1 MSQPFVAWVMFTSCL
16 LTLHSV
22 YMYTGTCTMQGQ
34 QTHVHGQGIHP
45 VEHCYSGYTCTCM
58 YYIYKQCLHFMTACM
73 DYKYMYIIS
82 TSFTSALSHSLKLT
96 LINSLL
102 STHSSSVPHL
112 TTARPCE
119 EWTLTLK
126 QTNTNTHTCTMYMR
140 IFYTYTCTYM
150 YIRMFTSSSLG
161 L

>member
-22 YMYTGTCTMQGQ
+22 YMYTGTCTGQ
-34 QTHVHGQGIHP
+34 ETHVHVQGIHP
-45 VEHCYSGYTCTCM
+45 VEHGYSGYTCM
-58 YYIYKQCLHFMTACM
+58 YYIYKQCLHFMTARM
-73 DYKYMYIIS
+73 DYKYIIS
-82 TSFTSALSHSLKLT
+82 TSSSSALSHSLKLT

-119 EWTLTLK
+119 EWTLTLIP
-126 QTNTNTHTCTMYMR
+126 THTHADTYIHICTHTCTQTL
-140 IFYTYTCTYM
+140 FNT
-150 YIRMFTSSSLG
+150 
-161 L
+161 